1 MGGESVPVKPA
12 GITAPPQAKDDETLI
27 NNYVANAM
35 KGDEEAIA
43 AIEDRILR
51 AKVKSRLVKAKRS
64 GGVPEAPEPAP
75 QAEASVVESAEA
87 PPADDSTDPVVEKA
101 VQAAL
106 EGNMDL
112 INGIE
117 NRVLRG
123 KAKSAL
129 VKAKRAQN

>member
-1 MGGESVPVKPA
+1 
-12 GITAPPQAKDDETLI
+12 
-27 NNYVANAM
+27 M

-64 GGVPEAPEPAP
+64 GGVPEVPESAPKAEPAV
-75 QAEASVVESAEA
+75 AELTEA
-87 PPADDSTDPVVEKA
+87 PADDTPEVIIEEA

-106 EGNMDL
+106 KGNMDL

>member
-1 MGGESVPVKPA
+1 
-12 GITAPPQAKDDETLI
+12 
-27 NNYVANAM
+27 M

-64 GGVPEAPEPAP
+64 GGVPEAP
-75 QAEASVVESAEA
+75 
-87 PPADDSTDPVVEKA
+87 ADDNPEVTIEQA
-101 VQAAL
+101 VQAAIK
-106 EGNMDL
+106 GNMDL

-117 NRVLRG
+117 DRVLRG

-129 VKAKRAQN
+129 VKAKRAQNETT

>member
-1 MGGESVPVKPA
+1 
-12 GITAPPQAKDDETLI
+12 
-27 NNYVANAM
+27 M

-51 AKVKSRLVKAKRS
+51 AKVKSALVKAKRT
-64 GGVPEAPEPAP
+64 GVAPEVPEA
-75 QAEASVVESAEA
+75 A
-87 PPADDSTDPVVEKA
+87 PPTQAPDAETTDAPTADGPDAIIEQA

-117 NRVLRG
+117 DRVLRG

-129 VKAKRAQN
+129 VKAKRAKN